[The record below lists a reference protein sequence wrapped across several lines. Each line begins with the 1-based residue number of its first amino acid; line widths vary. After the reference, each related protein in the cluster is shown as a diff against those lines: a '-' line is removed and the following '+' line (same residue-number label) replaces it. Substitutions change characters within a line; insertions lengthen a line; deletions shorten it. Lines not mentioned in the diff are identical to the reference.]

1 MLSKVQIKAIHS
13 LQHKKYRQKSGH
25 FLAEG
30 VKVVEELLT
39 EHTIE
44 VKNIYAL
51 PSWIEQYSAL
61 AGTHKNLIITPVT
74 DRELKNISALTH
86 PNEALAICKIP
97 APPAIPLLK
106 GRVTLLLEAIR
117 DPGNMGSIIRIA
129 DWFALPQIICSHD
142 CVDVYNPKT
151 VQATMG
157 SLSRVKVW
165 SGDLKTLLQNRPDI
179 PLFATTLEGRALTEF
194 EKIDEGILAIGNES
208 SGLSQTII
216 KRANECIT
224 IPRLGGAES
233 LNAAIATGIICSR
246 LLL

>member
-1 MLSKVQIKAIHS
+1 RLYLPTSFKGNSLRFEPMLSKVQIKAIHS

-97 APPAIPLLK
+97 APP
-106 GRVTLLLEAIR
+106 
-117 DPGNMGSIIRIA
+117 
-129 DWFALPQIICSHD
+129 
-142 CVDVYNPKT
+142 
-151 VQATMG
+151 
-157 SLSRVKVW
+157 
-165 SGDLKTLLQNRPDI
+165 
-179 PLFATTLEGRALTEF
+179 
-194 EKIDEGILAIGNES
+194 
-208 SGLSQTII
+208 
-216 KRANECIT
+216 
-224 IPRLGGAES
+224 
-233 LNAAIATGIICSR
+233 
-246 LLL
+246 